1 MGVKRSSWVR
11 TTAGHLALV
20 VGPRLVEA
28 RVAFGVVVHVG
39 VGSSA
44 VDEVDCFGVVGGG
57 AGGGG
62 PSLRPRGLPR
72 VTGHRRVR
80 RPRRG
85 GEQCILAGFGGLLR
99 DFDEDLMLWW

>member
-1 MGVKRSSWVR
+1 MGVTRSSWVR

-44 VDEVDCFGVVGGG
+44 VDEVDCFGVLGGG
-57 AGGGG
+57 EGGGG
-62 PSLRPRGLPR
+62 QEGEEEEEGL
-72 VTGHRRVR
+72 
-80 RPRRG
+80 
-85 GEQCILAGFGGLLR
+85 GEVHFGWFWRAVEGF
-99 DFDEDLMLWW
+99 